1 MLWQTLPLSTM
12 VSGSNLT
19 YSNLLNLTYSKR
31 KLTFYSTVSFTYP
44 KDAVVNELEDNVNTM
59 LAITNT
65 SPVNETTNIYL
76 VNRRRR
82 RYNQR

>member
-1 MLWQTLPLSTM
+1 M